1 MIRPIAIVSSGTLAS
16 RLTGFVRD
24 AMIAALLGAGAA
36 ADAFLVAFQLVTL
49 IRRLLT
55 EGALNAAFVPAW
67 LKVRAA
73 RGDVAASAFAGR
85 ALGTIGLIVAL
96 IASGLALAAP
106 WVIAALAP
114 GFAGQATLDIAVTD
128 ARLMLPY
135 LAFAGPV
142 AVLIALANAQHRV
155 ALSSAAPVVFNA
167 ALIAVMAVL
176 LLNATDAPRAG
187 WIVAA
192 SVGIAGLLQL
202 AMLTGANRGASP
214 VRFGLD
220 DDMRALL
227 RRALPGMIASAG
239 PQMLIVGGAVVASR
253 APSAVSW
260 LYFASRLIDL
270 PLGIV
275 STVSGAVLVTQATHA
290 ARDGDA
296 ASVHIAQAHA
306 VGMAMALALP
316 AAVGLFVLAEPI
328 VGVVFARGA
337 FTADDAQQTARALQM
352 LAVGLPAQAL
362 TKALAPAF
370 YARDDT
376 MTPMLAALAGL
387 AGALT
392 AAFVSRDVAGIAAAI
407 SLGGAVG
414 AAVLLMRSGRFF
426 MGDAR
431 LIPVALAAFV
441 MGGALTMA
449 QRFLPGNTT
458 AGVLQLAAM
467 IATGLAI
474 NVAALFAFGAL
485 KPREVR
491 AAWARRGLR
500 EGASHGKGT
509 RASKRPQD
517 GRGM

>member
-1 MIRPIAIVSSGTLAS
+1 MIRKIAIVSSGTLAS

-24 AMIAALLGAGAA
+24 ALVAALLGTGVV

-67 LKVRAA
+67 LRVRAE
-73 RGDVAASAFAGR
+73 RGDAAASAFAGR
-85 ALGTIGLIVAL
+85 ALGTIGLAVAL
-96 IASGLALAAP
+96 VALTLALAAP

-114 GFAGQATLDIAVTD
+114 GFAGQAALDIAVID

-176 LLNATDAPRAG
+176 LLNATDAPRAA

-202 AMLTGANRGASP
+202 AMLAGANRGASP
-214 VRFGLD
+214 IRFGLN

-227 RRALPGMIASAG
+227 RRAVPGMIASAG
-239 PQMLIVGGAVVASR
+239 PQMLIVAGAMMASR
-253 APSAVSW
+253 SPSAVSW

-275 STVSGAVLVTQATHA
+275 GTVSGAVLVTQAAHA

-296 ASVHIAQAHA
+296 SSMRTAQAHA
-306 VGMAMALALP
+306 VGIAMALALP

-328 VGVVFARGA
+328 VRAVFARGA
-337 FTADDAQQTARALQM
+337 FTIDDAQQTARALQM
-352 LAVGLPAQAL
+352 LALGLPAQAL

-370 YARDDT
+370 YARGDT

-387 AGALT
+387 AAALA
-392 AAFVSRDVAGIAAAI
+392 AAFMSNDVAGIAGAI
-407 SLGGAVG
+407 SLGGALG
-414 AAVLLMRSGRFF
+414 AAILLMRSGPFF

-431 LIPVALAAFV
+431 LIQVALAALV

-449 QRFLPGNTT
+449 QRFLSGDTT
-458 AGVLQLAAM
+458 AGVLRLAAM

-485 KPREVR
+485 KPGEVR
-491 AAWARRGLR
+491 AAWSRRGLR

-509 RASKRPQD
+509 PANRAQD
-517 GRGM
+517 VSE